1 MISHGIEHLITEL
14 PLCFLILC
22 LVINTDDI
30 KGMVYHKETK
40 YMREEKREEIEG
52 VNSYFTENGI
62 KRYCLILMD

>member
-14 PLCFLILC
+14 LLCFLTLC
-22 LVINTDDI
+22 LVINTDDL
-30 KGMVYHKETK
+30 KGTVYHLE
-40 YMREEKREEIEG
+40 EEKRKEIEE

>member
-22 LVINTDDI
+22 LAINTADL
-30 KGMVYHKETK
+30 KGMVYHKEIK
-40 YMREEKREEIEG
+40 YIREEKREEIED

>member
-1 MISHGIEHLITEL
+1 
-14 PLCFLILC
+14 
-22 LVINTDDI
+22 
-30 KGMVYHKETK
+30 MVYHKETK